1 VAQIARSVKARVLV
15 GEVYL
20 ESVFEQ
26 KTCSAFHLGEDFI
39 TSNSLTKVYGLSGL
53 RCGWALATPDIARK
67 MWLLNDLFGVIP
79 AHPAERLSAVAFS
92 TLDRIR
98 ARSRAYLD
106 ANRAAYNRFVATRD
120 DLEALPLEFGTV
132 GFPRLKSGSVDALC
146 RLLREKYET
155 TVVPG
160 SFFEMPEHFRVGLGG
175 ELEMT
180 AEGLKRLAAAL
191 DQLRTKA

>member
-1 VAQIARSVKARVLV
+1 
-15 GEVYL
+15 
-20 ESVFEQ
+20 
-26 KTCSAFHLGEDFI
+26 
-39 TSNSLTKVYGLSGL
+39 
-53 RCGWALATPDIARK
+53 
-67 MWLLNDLFGVIP
+67 
-79 AHPAERLSAVAFS
+79 
-92 TLDRIR
+92 
-98 ARSRAYLD
+98 
-106 ANRAAYNRFVATRD
+106 
-120 DLEALPLEFGTV
+120 
-132 GFPRLKSGSVDALC
+132 LKSGSVDALC